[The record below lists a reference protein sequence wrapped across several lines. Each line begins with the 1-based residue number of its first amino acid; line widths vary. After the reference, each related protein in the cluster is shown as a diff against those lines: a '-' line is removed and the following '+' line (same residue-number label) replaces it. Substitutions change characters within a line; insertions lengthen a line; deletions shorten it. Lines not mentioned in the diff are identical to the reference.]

1 MLCVIR
7 YNFRIKQDAD
17 EYLVASEESGTARCP
32 FERTHNSTTLYTGDL
47 PPPSHT
53 DQFICWHCQH
63 SVRSTVCA
71 TIWSLSVRP
80 SVCPIWPQQRRAAGL
95 LLSAVRAGDIDRQR
109 RSPGAA
115 ARCRSTALS
124 SKCGQCHV
132 DSRVGEAARRLVF
145 RVFHAVHLFAYFIIQ
160 WVY

>member
-1 MLCVIR
+1 MLCYVMLCVIW
-7 YNFRIKQDAD
+7 YNFRIKQDVD
-17 EYLVASEESGTARCP
+17 EYVVASEESGTARCP

-80 SVCPIWPQQRRAAGL
+80 SVCPIRPQQRRAAGL

-124 SKCGQCHV
+124 SKCK
-132 DSRVGEAARRLVF
+132 R
-145 RVFHAVHLFAYFIIQ
+145 
-160 WVY
+160 